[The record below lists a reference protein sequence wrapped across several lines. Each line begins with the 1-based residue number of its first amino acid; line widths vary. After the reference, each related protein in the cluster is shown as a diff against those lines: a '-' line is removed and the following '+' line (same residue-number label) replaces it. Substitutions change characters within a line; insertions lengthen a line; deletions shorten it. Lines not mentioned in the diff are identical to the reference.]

1 MSTNKALETIQISM
15 ENLKELTYNKDG
27 LIPAIVQ
34 DAQNNEVLMLAYMNI
49 DSLKETIKQGKTCF
63 WSRSRKT
70 YWVKGETSGHF
81 QHVKEITYDCDCDTL
96 LIKVKQIGAACHT
109 NQRSC
114 FYRKIDATYPAT

>member
-1 MSTNKALETIQISM
+1 MNTAETIQITKN
-15 ENLKELTYNKDG
+15 NLDQLKFNSDG

-34 DAQNNEVLMLAYMNI
+34 DYANNDVLMMAYMNI
-49 DSLKETIKQGKTCF
+49 DSLKETIKVGKTCF

-81 QHVKEITYDCDCDTL
+81 QHVKDIFYDCDCDTL
-96 LIKVKQIGAACHT
+96 LIKVDQIGAACHT

-114 FYRKIDATYPAT
+114 FYRKIEWEKDKK

>member
-1 MSTNKALETIQISM
+1 MSTNKALETIQIDAD
-15 ENLKELTYNKDG
+15 NLSQLRFNTDG

-34 DAQNNEVLMLAYMNI
+34 DAGNNEVLMLAYMNI
-49 DSLKETIKQGKTCF
+49 DSLKETIKQKKTCF

-81 QHVKEITYDCDCDTL
+81 QHVKAIFYDCDCDAL
-96 LIKVKQIGAACHT
+96 LIKVDQVGAACHT

-114 FYRKIDATYPAT
+114 FYRKIEMK